1 MFTDLRG
8 GQTFYV
14 DQQHLDAFD
23 RACSVNGPFYALK
36 DTVFS
41 GSFTGKT
48 SSMAIRARVAKV
60 LLELISCGL
69 WTLGFGGVQS
79 MAALSPSLLPSLT
92 WLRSRPVTRASAD
105 AVSADMSVDS
115 LEEGDSIASSPLGA
129 LRATRG
135 SVTSDELEFLPLSVQ
150 SNPAPSL
157 PPLFRYLDSAS
168 NASLI
173 ALLERTLNRVSDLT
187 VTRNLSCK
195 EVCSEWRALGVFFA
209 VDGRDLGGRRVAN
222 AHLALNLDRADFDA
236 LKEHQSSKF
245 TN

>member
-1 MFTDLRG
+1 MITL
-8 GQTFYV
+8 FYLLIP
-14 DQQHLDAFD
+14 HM
-23 RACSVNGPFYALK
+23 RH
-36 DTVFS
+36 FS
-41 GSFTGKT
+41 PSLFLPLPIYLSPSLPPSP
-48 SSMAIRARVAKV
+48 SS
-60 LLELISCGL
+60 LSPSP
-69 WTLGFGGVQS
+69 T
-79 MAALSPSLLPSLT
+79 LSPSLLPSLT